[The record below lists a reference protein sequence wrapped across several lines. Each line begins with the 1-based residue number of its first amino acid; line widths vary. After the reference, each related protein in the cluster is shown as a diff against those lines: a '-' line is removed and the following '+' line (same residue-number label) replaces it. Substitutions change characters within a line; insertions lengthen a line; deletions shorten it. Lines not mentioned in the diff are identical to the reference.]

1 MYIYINIQRDNMKKR
16 LILDVH
22 SQLHADIKSR
32 AAREGKS
39 IKQFI
44 IELLI
49 AHLMNK
55 QDNKN

>member
-1 MYIYINIQRDNMKKR
+1 MKKR
-16 LILDVH
+16 LLLDVH